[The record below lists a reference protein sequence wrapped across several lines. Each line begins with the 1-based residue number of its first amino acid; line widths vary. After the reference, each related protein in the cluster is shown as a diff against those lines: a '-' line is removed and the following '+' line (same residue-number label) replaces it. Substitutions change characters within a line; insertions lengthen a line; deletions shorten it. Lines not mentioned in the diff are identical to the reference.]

1 MKEYT
6 SDIKLIFSGNNHP
19 ADNKKEYIEKVKSQF
34 FDEFG
39 LILDDK
45 EITNIQIMEDYTKWN
60 F

>member
-6 SDIKLIFSGNNHP
+6 SDIKLIFSGNNFP

-45 EITNIQIMEDYTKWN
+45 EITNIQIMEDN
-60 F
+60 